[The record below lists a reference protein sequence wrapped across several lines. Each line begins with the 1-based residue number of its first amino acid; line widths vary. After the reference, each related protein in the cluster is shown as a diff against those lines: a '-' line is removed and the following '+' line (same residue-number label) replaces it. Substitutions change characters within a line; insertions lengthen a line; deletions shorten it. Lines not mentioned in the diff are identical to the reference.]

1 MSFPYG
7 PSNVPPSF
15 PFFISIFLPTQIENH
30 CTTKAEE
37 KTYSRA
43 KGTKTQNLFYVN
55 RKAILEGQTFIY

>member
-1 MSFPYG
+1 MSLPTFP
-7 PSNVPPSF
+7 SLF
-15 PFFISIFLPTQIENH
+15 PFFFPQIENH

-55 RKAILEGQTFIY
+55 RKTIL